1 MLGREILERGA
12 WAASDRTLPRFIPPP
27 PNPPALGGRGTERD
41 HAPPFPPFGDMAP
54 RCGIRILLF
63 AVACPASRFG
73 MFIGRC
79 MPALFAAGRCIAP
92 LFIGPAE
99 RCVFIGRDEP
109 IPNPVFAP
117 ALACTV
123 EVIAARLTTGRAK
136 LRGGGAAALIP
147 ALGPSMVA
155 RFGFTSSVCT
165 GVILLSSFGE
175 TRIAFRA
182 TD

>member
-1 MLGREILERGA
+1 
-12 WAASDRTLPRFIPPP
+12 
-27 PNPPALGGRGTERD
+27 
-41 HAPPFPPFGDMAP
+41 
-54 RCGIRILLF
+54 
-63 AVACPASRFG
+63 
-73 MFIGRC
+73 
-79 MPALFAAGRCIAP
+79 MPTLFAAGRCIAP

-136 LRGGGAAALIP
+136 VRGGGAADLIP
-147 ALGPSMVA
+147 ALGPSIVA

-182 TD
+182 TDCELTKVWRETAVNPFGARMFAYRILLCGP